1 MRGFDCF
8 CQRPNGADNPRERN
22 ALEIN
27 VHLQAEIGPHFR
39 SVGVAV
45 VADRL
50 QLKFVSRKVVQ
61 CFEKIPTRAIEV
73 EIF

>member
-22 ALEIN
+22 AHEIN

-39 SVGVAV
+39 SVGVA
-45 VADRL
+45 DRL
-50 QLKFVSRKVVQ
+50 QILLKFVSRKVVQ
-61 CFEKIPTRAIEV
+61 CFEKVPTRAIEV